1 MATVLREVPLQNGLT
16 VRFLDHTRHY
26 FGDFHLVR
34 LEIACDIR
42 LDAAHFDNATAFE
55 EARRLLGDHVSYRRF
70 VEQMGVPTSS
80 TDDVKQQLMAHFTS
94 HSLRYVSSHAFP
106 ARFVHSELER
116 ARGKRLK
123 APVFLVSGH
132 D

>member
-1 MATVLREVPLQNGLT
+1 MATILREVPLQNGLT

-34 LEIACDIR
+34 LEIVCQIR
-42 LDAAHFDNATAFE
+42 LNVAYFE
-55 EARRLLGDHVSYRRF
+55 DVTVFEDARRLLGDDVSYRRF

-80 TDDVKQQLMAHFTS
+80 MDDVKQQLMANFMS
-94 HSLRYVSSHAFP
+94 HSLGYVSSHAFP

-123 APVFLVSGH
+123 APGFIVSGH